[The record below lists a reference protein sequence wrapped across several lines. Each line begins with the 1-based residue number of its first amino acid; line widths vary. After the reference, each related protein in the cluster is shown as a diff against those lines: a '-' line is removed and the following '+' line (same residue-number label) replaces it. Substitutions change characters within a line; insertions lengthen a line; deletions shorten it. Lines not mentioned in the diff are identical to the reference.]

1 MQWTASLHP
10 PWHPVVPQTAVT
22 TREPDTL
29 PDAQGGLY
37 RLGAVL
43 SLSHFTF
50 PKTIFVIEIFPIA
63 FM

>member
-1 MQWTASLHP
+1 MRQTASLHP
-10 PWHPVVPQTAVT
+10 PWHPVGPPTAVT
-22 TREPDTL
+22 ASEPDTL

-43 SLSHFTF
+43 SLSPFTF
-50 PKTIFVIEIFPIA
+50 PKTVFVIEIFPIV